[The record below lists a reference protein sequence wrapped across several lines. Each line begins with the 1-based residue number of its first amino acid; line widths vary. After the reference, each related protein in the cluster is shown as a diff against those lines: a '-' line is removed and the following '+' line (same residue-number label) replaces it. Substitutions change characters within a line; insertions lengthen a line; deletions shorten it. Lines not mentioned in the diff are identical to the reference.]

1 MLGELPDQVVASLRG
16 EPASVGVER
25 PTRGVDTRVE
35 TPPSVGPSIEMV
47 HVARSPH
54 RVGKDW
60 RALVTSARRLQAGD
74 ALRVETMAGRLAAI
88 VVEVAGELPSDGE
101 YRSDVVTRLVNAEAM
116 QSLLDANPCTAELD
130 ALRLRTL
137 LFRLPAVDVR
147 VARVGSSATA
157 IVAGGTPATMHS
169 STTRRGPTVEE
180 QLDKR
185 DAPSMLGLRC
195 TTGSKVAITM
205 RDGHRVVGRLDSRLS
220 KSDGSFVVTL
230 TWPDNVIARG
240 HVPEGQYGADR
251 PENITA
257 IELARGDE
265 EFGWSRPSKPYSLDD
280 CQTGRTP
287 SVKPNDGGWVEVT
300 TREQAKALDG
310 KLVEIDAKNVD
321 AAWDT
326 SNLHGQLK
334 QCVWDTRTLRAGA
347 HGPVL
352 WGHFR
357 PMGLRLRVAQE
368 SSKSDELPEVGR
380 SVEIELANGETIR
393 GVVSETKA
401 ESWRGVSVCVEGPEA
416 VPTHHREDRRFCGR
430 WYTGTNV
437 MIDSDERRVS
447 WRYMDS
453 QTDSMRNPC
462 VDIQMPTGASSFDE
476 LIEAAKRLTGLRVS
490 MSTTLR
496 GSSCERCCNTGIL
509 RGFTTPDRPCD
520 EPSCIFRKL
529 AAKSEGPKEW
539 TVVGRCELLSE
550 GVDLAASGSDTYA
563 MQVVRAAK
571 SLGDQARRSG
581 MGADDDPVKWIE
593 QHEGSTCGWSATYEF
608 VLAQKDDQR
617 IGFIVAD
624 YSEGPGRANGTAAVR
639 LRDHRVFAGTAI
651 TVESVRRQWD
661 GGKPI
666 HPVAVHGERCRDMV
680 VDRLVCGLRDGS
692 IES

>member
-16 EPASVGVER
+16 EPAPVGVER

-137 LFRLPAVDVR
+137 LFGLFAVDVR
-147 VARVGSSATA
+147 AARVGSSATA

-169 STTRRGPTVEE
+169 STTRRVPTVEE

-195 TTGSKVAITM
+195 TTGSK
-205 RDGHRVVGRLDSRLS
+205 
-220 KSDGSFVVTL
+220 SDAL
-230 TWPDNVIARG
+230 
-240 HVPEGQYGADR
+240 PE
-251 PENITA
+251 I
-257 IELARGDE
+257 
-265 EFGWSRPSKPYSLDD
+265 
-280 CQTGRTP
+280 GRT
-287 SVKPNDGGWVEVT
+287 
-300 TREQAKALDG
+300 
-310 KLVEIDAKNVD
+310 
-321 AAWDT
+321 
-326 SNLHGQLK
+326 
-334 QCVWDTRTLRAGA
+334 
-347 HGPVL
+347 
-352 WGHFR
+352 
-357 PMGLRLRVAQE
+357 
-368 SSKSDELPEVGR
+368 
-380 SVEIELANGETIR
+380 VEIELANGETIR

-496 GSSCERCCNTGIL
+496 GSSCERCRNTGIL